1 MEWCFLV
8 VVVELSGQNVVEV
21 IMVDVVIGC
30 LVYGQSVFVGAQVEI
45 VTMLV
50 TMTVLV
56 FQPRRP

>member
-1 MEWCFLV
+1 VEWCFLV